1 MTILDIIPNGHGFA
15 ADASPD
21 ACGDVTKAARVPHGI
36 DGGGSAVVFEIK
48 LPSGRLVYG
57 KTSAR
62 MLAAA
67 VLGFA
72 NADETDGSMRP
83 LSGTH

>member
-1 MTILDIIPNGHGFA
+1 MTILDIITNGERAFSEA
-15 ADASPD
+15 PPE
-21 ACGDVTKAARVPHGI
+21 ACGEVTKAARIPHGM

-48 LPSGRLVYG
+48 LPNGRLVYG

-72 NADETDGSMRP
+72 NADEADGAMRP